1 MAGTVNQVAPRPKS
15 QKYARYGYVVSAF
28 GLSLPAVTPPARYHT
43 AKTRTHRG
51 LDAPIAAQQMGA
63 GKADTLLASGPYE
76 VVQ

>member
-43 AKTRTHRG
+43 AKTHFYRRRG
-51 LDAPIAAQQMGA
+51 ALVA
-63 GKADTLLASGPYE
+63 
-76 VVQ
+76 VQHL